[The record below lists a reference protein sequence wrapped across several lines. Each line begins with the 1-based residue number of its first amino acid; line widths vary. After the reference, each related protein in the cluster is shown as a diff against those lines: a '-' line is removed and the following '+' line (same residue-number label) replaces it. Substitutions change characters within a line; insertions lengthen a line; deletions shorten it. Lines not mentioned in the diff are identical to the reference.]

1 MIDSI
6 RMLKEYEESLKG
18 KTLEELEKIES
29 ELIAEA
35 DANDQKVS
43 KTEFDLPKENYK
55 EVAEGIR
62 MLLNKQ
68 TVQWQYTLGLVGLY
82 DFWNPEKKSKKIPY
96 AQLDAIL
103 RTLGQMQ
110 FTGYAEWYND
120 CCSTLSV
127 EVINKSF
134 EAALSGKHYYDAA
147 DFIKD
152 WDKEMVEY
160 VLTDKDDFAIIND
173 KFDYRN
179 FLYKYDVIIQIPS
192 GYFMSE
198 LDLWTDYKTVE
209 ENAAELLEDTV
220 MIDFYENDDGDYVD
234 DEGNI
239 IDVEETAKA
248 YAAAFLSG
256 VDFKD
261 YIIIR
266 GE

>member
-1 MIDSI
+1 
-6 RMLKEYEESLKG
+6 MLKEYEESLKG

-110 FTGYAEWYND
+110 FTGYTEWAA
-120 CCSTLSV
+120 V
-127 EVINKSF
+127 VAINKYF
-134 EAALSGKHYYDAA
+134 EPLH
-147 DFIKD
+147 
-152 WDKEMVEY
+152 
-160 VLTDKDDFAIIND
+160 
-173 KFDYRN
+173 
-179 FLYKYDVIIQIPS
+179 
-192 GYFMSE
+192 
-198 LDLWTDYKTVE
+198 
-209 ENAAELLEDTV
+209 NA
-220 MIDFYENDDGDYVD
+220 YVD
-234 DEGNI
+234 ATEATYDI
-239 IDVEETAKA
+239 ASKHD
-248 YAAAFLSG
+248 
-256 VDFKD
+256 
-261 YIIIR
+261 IIIR
-266 GE
+266 KMEAFNKKDEPEQTEDNK